1 MNKICVINSYNYER
15 YLEEC
20 ILSVLNQ
27 TVQFDKIFIIDD
39 GSTDGSVDLIYSY
52 AKAHKSIEVIA
63 KENAGQLSCFNV
75 VVDKIENDDQVCF
88 LDADDTY
95 PINYLE
101 TLMIFLNNH
110 SYDFTYCSAKPFKN
124 GEEKQLNCVLNQ
136 TPPLVWKKTSALVR
150 RYKMWIGS
158 PTSALSVSG
167 STLKKILP
175 YPETSEW
182 KIRADD
188 IIVYGTSI
196 IGAKKMYIP
205 SLCINYRIHP
215 KSATALNNHWKPK
228 TEEEVAT
235 RKNVVNK
242 FIVWLCNRNKIV
254 ASPTKSEVYAEY
266 NQLSNQL
273 LSILI
278 NDHHFNLKRRLSFRL
293 YTYKEKLF
301 VFLKKI
307 FHHFES

>member
-1 MNKICVINSYNYER
+1 
-15 YLEEC
+15 
-20 ILSVLNQ
+20 
-27 TVQFDKIFIIDD
+27 
-39 GSTDGSVDLIYSY
+39 
-52 AKAHKSIEVIA
+52 
-63 KENAGQLSCFNV
+63 
-75 VVDKIENDDQVCF
+75 
-88 LDADDTY
+88 
-95 PINYLE
+95 
-101 TLMIFLNNH
+101 
-110 SYDFTYCSAKPFKN
+110 
-124 GEEKQLNCVLNQ
+124 
-136 TPPLVWKKTSALVR
+136 
-150 RYKMWIGS
+150 
-158 PTSALSVSG
+158 
-167 STLKKILP
+167 
-175 YPETSEW
+175 
-182 KIRADD
+182 
-188 IIVYGTSI
+188 VYGTSI

-215 KSATALNNHWKPK
+215 KSATALNNHWKPT